1 MRIMTT
7 VDTAVFAHDEAAG
20 IARMIAD
27 LARQDIFAREN
38 LTLRILILA
47 NGCTD
52 DTVAESRAAI
62 ADLAPEIAATFTV
75 LDLPQGGKSR
85 TGHRFI
91 HEFSRPDADLLG
103 FMDADIR
110 LPRTDTLR
118 RMVDVMEARTELK
131 VFTSRPVKDL
141 NHDRPPTSPVARLI
155 ASGGGGLTNWRTS
168 ICGQL
173 FVLRA
178 DMARRIGLPIGL
190 PVEDGFIRAMTLT
203 DLLSAP
209 QDLSRI
215 DGDPDIFHIYESI
228 QTLGELL
235 NHQTRIVI
243 GSAINAAI
251 FQKIRQDA
259 PTEAAAHQLLMQ
271 AGTDAAWLPAVLR
284 QQLPRRPHGYVPF
297 AFLTKRFHVYRT
309 REKKGLKETAM
320 MLAGLGMDAIVWVK
334 ASLKMRAGTG
344 AGHW

>member
-1 MRIMTT
+1 MTIL
-7 VDTAVFAHDEAAG
+7 DIAVFAHNEDDHIGAL
-20 IARMIAD
+20 IAD
-27 LARQDIFAREN
+27 LARQDVFAREN

-52 DTVAESRAAI
+52 DTAATSRAAI
-62 ADLAPEIAATFTV
+62 AGLAPQVAAIFNV
-75 LDLPQGGKSR
+75 VDLPQGGKSR

-91 HEFSRPDADLLG
+91 HEFSRPDTDLLG

-118 RMVDVMEARTELK
+118 RMVDAMEARPELK
-131 VFTSRPVKDL
+131 VFTSRPVKDVH
-141 NHDRPPTSPVARLI
+141 HDHKPTGPISKLI
-155 ASGGGGLTNWRTS
+155 ASGSGGLTNWRTS

-178 DMARRIGLPIGL
+178 DMARRIGLPVGL

-215 DGDPDIFHIYESI
+215 DGDPEVFHVYESI
-228 QTLGELL
+228 QLLGELL
-235 NHQTRIVI
+235 HHQTRIVI

-251 FQKIRQDA
+251 FQKIRKEA

-271 AGTDAAWLPAVLR
+271 AGADETWLPAVLR
-284 QQLPRRPHGYVPF
+284 HQLPQRPYGYVPF
-297 AFLTKRFHVYRT
+297 DFLTKRFHVYQS
-309 REKKGLKETAM
+309 REKKGLKETAI
-320 MLAGLGMDAIVWVK
+320 LLVGLSMDAVVWVK
-334 ASLKMRAGTG
+334 ATLKMRSGTG
-344 AGHW
+344 ASYW

>member
-1 MRIMTT
+1 MTT
-7 VDTAVFAHDEAAG
+7 LDIAVFAHDEAAR
-20 IARMIAD
+20 IADMIAD
-27 LARQDIFAREN
+27 LARQDLLARG
-38 LTLRILILA
+38 TPALRVLILA

-52 DTVAESRAAI
+52 ETVAQSRTAIDGLPPALAAV
-62 ADLAPEIAATFTV
+62 FTV
-75 LDLPQGGKSR
+75 IDLPQGGKSR

-91 HEFSRPDADLLG
+91 HEFARPDADLLG

-118 RMVDVMEARTELK
+118 RMVEAMETRAELK

-141 NHDRPPTSPVARLI
+141 NDGRTPAGPVARLI

-173 FVLRA
+173 FVLRG
-178 DMARRIGLPIGL
+178 DMGRRIGLPVGL

-215 DGDPDIFHIYESI
+215 DGDPEIFHIYESI

-235 NHQTRIVI
+235 HHQTRIVV

-259 PTEAAAHQLLMQ
+259 PTEVAAHQLLMR
-271 AGTDAAWLPAVLR
+271 AAADETWVAAVLR
-284 QQLPRRPHGYVPF
+284 HHLPRRPYGYVPF
-297 AFLTKRFHVYRT
+297 SFLTKRFHVYRA
-309 REKKGLKETAM
+309 REKKGLKETAVLLM
-320 MLAGLGMDAIVWVK
+320 GLCMDGIVWVS
-334 ASLKMRAGTG
+334 ASLKMRSGTG
-344 AGHW
+344 AGYW